1 MNDDSRNLFEQT
13 NRYLKRHRSG
23 GKNLVGVDSGSRG
36 TIVNECVQLVVKYF
50 GLRIFT

>member
-36 TIVNECVQLVVKYF
+36 MIVNEWCSISCK
-50 GLRIFT
+50 IFWT